1 MCFPGSRGH
10 PPGPVGRE
18 GKSHLLVTAQIC
30 RTIMPSDISGSVS
43 DTLSGKRIVVG
54 VTGSIA
60 AVRVVDLIRD
70 LIRRGAEVHCTM
82 SLAAQQIL
90 HPYALEYAS
99 AHPVITEI
107 TGRVEH
113 VEFCGVGGK
122 ADLFLVAPG
131 TANTI
136 GKMACGIDDTPVTTF
151 ATTALGSG
159 KPVAVVPAMH
169 EAMYRHPAVLRNLES
184 LRAMGVTLIDP
195 RIEEGKAKIA
205 DNLRVVREVERLLG
219 PGDLAGKRILI
230 TSGSNAEVVDPIRIL
245 TNRASGKTGIAL
257 ALEARRRG
265 ADVTVVHRFIQ
276 DVPVRQVYA
285 ESASAML
292 ESVLNELTRG
302 CDALIS
308 AAAVADYTLD
318 ANADKIKSGQDL
330 ILQLKPTKKIIKTV
344 REAYPDL
351 KIVGFKA
358 ETNVDDMNLLAIAEK
373 ALRDSKLDLVVANDV
388 ARGGMGT
395 DNNRVLI
402 IDRSGCHR
410 EVAGRKSLIAESII
424 DALVEVL

>member
-1 MCFPGSRGH
+1 M
-10 PPGPVGRE
+10 
-18 GKSHLLVTAQIC
+18 
-30 RTIMPSDISGSVS
+30 TIMPSDISGSVS

-99 AHPVITEI
+99 AHPVIKEI

-113 VEFCGVGGK
+113 VEFCGVDGR
-122 ADLFLVAPG
+122 ADLLLIAPA

-169 EAMYRHPAVLRNLES
+169 EAMYRHPAVLRNLEA
-184 LRAMGVTLIDP
+184 LRKMGIKLIDP

-205 DNLRVVREVERLLG
+205 DNLLIVREVERLLG

-245 TNRASGKTGIAL
+245 TNRASGKTGMAL

-265 ADVTVVHRFIQ
+265 AEVTVVHRFIQ
-276 DVPVRQVYA
+276 DIPVHQVYA
-285 ESASAML
+285 ESAVAML
-292 ESVLNELTRG
+292 DAVMDELAQG

-330 ILQLKPTKKIIKTV
+330 LLRLKPTKKIIKTV

-358 ETNVDDMNLLAIAEK
+358 ETNVDDVELLAIAEK
-373 ALRDSKLDLVVANDV
+373 ALRGSKLDLVVANDV

-395 DNNRVLI
+395 DDNRVLI
-402 IDRSGCHR
+402 VDRSGQHR
-410 EVAGRKSLIAESII
+410 EVKGKKSLIAKNII

>member
-1 MCFPGSRGH
+1 
-10 PPGPVGRE
+10 
-18 GKSHLLVTAQIC
+18 
-30 RTIMPSDISGSVS
+30 
-43 DTLSGKRIVVG
+43 VG

-70 LIRRGAEVHCTM
+70 LIRRGAEVHCVT
-82 SLAAQQIL
+82 SAAALQIL
-90 HPYALEYAS
+90 HPYALEYATT
-99 AHPVITEI
+99 HPVITEI

-113 VEFCGVGGK
+113 VKFCGVGGK
-122 ADLFLVAPG
+122 ADLFLVAPA

-169 EAMYRHPAVLRNLES
+169 EAMYCHPAVLRNLEA
-184 LRAMGVTLIDP
+184 LRKMGVTLIDP

-205 DNLRVVREVERLLG
+205 DNLQVVREVERLLG
-219 PGDLAGKRILI
+219 PGDLHGKRILI

-265 ADVTVVHRFIQ
+265 AEVTLVHRFPQ
-276 DVPVRQVYA
+276 DLPVRQVYA
-285 ESASAML
+285 ESAAAML
-292 ESVLNELTRG
+292 EAVLAELAQG

-318 ANADKIKSGQDL
+318 ANAEKIKSGQDL
-330 ILQLKPTKKIIKTV
+330 LLHLKPTRKIIKTV

-358 ETNVDDMNLLAIAEK
+358 ETNASDEELLARAEES
-373 ALRDSKLDLVVANDV
+373 LRGAKLDLVVANDV

-395 DNNRVLI
+395 DDNRVLI
-402 IDRSGCHR
+402 VDRSGGHR
-410 EVAGRKSLIAESII
+410 EAAGKKSLIARSII
-424 DALVEVL
+424 DALTEVL

>member
-1 MCFPGSRGH
+1 
-10 PPGPVGRE
+10 
-18 GKSHLLVTAQIC
+18 
-30 RTIMPSDISGSVS
+30 MPSDITCSVS
-43 DTLSGKRIVVG
+43 DTLCGKTIVVG

-70 LIRRGAEVHCTM
+70 LIRRGAEVH
-82 SLAAQQIL
+82 SVASAASQQIL
-90 HPYALEYAS
+90 HPYALEYATT
-99 AHPVITEI
+99 HPVITEI

-113 VEFCGVGGK
+113 VQFCGVCGL
-122 ADLFLVAPG
+122 ADLLLIAPA

-169 EAMYRHPAVLRNLES
+169 EAMYRHPAVLRNLEA

-195 RIEEGKAKIA
+195 RLEEGKAKIA
-205 DNLRVVREVERLLG
+205 DNLAVVREVERLLG
-219 PGDLAGKRILI
+219 PADLAGKKIII
-230 TSGSNAEVVDPIRIL
+230 TSGSNAEVIDPIRIL

-265 ADVTVVHRFIQ
+265 AEVTLVHRFIQ
-276 DVPVRQVYA
+276 DLPVRQIYA
-285 ESASAML
+285 GSAREML
-292 ESVLNELTRG
+292 NAVLAEVAKG
-302 CDALIS
+302 CDVLIS

-318 ANADKIKSGQDL
+318 PQAEKIKSGQEL
-330 ILQLKPTKKIIKTV
+330 VLRLKPTQKIIKTV
-344 REAYPDL
+344 REAYPHL

-358 ETNVDDMNLLAIAEK
+358 ETGVTDEELV
-373 ALRDSKLDLVVANDV
+373 LRAKKSMLGGGLDLVVANDV

-395 DNNRVLI
+395 DDNRVLI
-402 IDRSGCHR
+402 IDRLVQR
-410 EVAGRKSLIAESII
+410 KVAEGKKSLIAKMIM
-424 DALVEVL
+424 DALVEIL

>member
-1 MCFPGSRGH
+1 M
-10 PPGPVGRE
+10 
-18 GKSHLLVTAQIC
+18 
-30 RTIMPSDISGSVS
+30 
-43 DTLSGKRIVVG
+43 
-54 VTGSIA
+54 
-60 AVRVVDLIRD
+60 
-70 LIRRGAEVHCTM
+70 
-82 SLAAQQIL
+82 
-90 HPYALEYAS
+90 
-99 AHPVITEI
+99 
-107 TGRVEH
+107 
-113 VEFCGVGGK
+113 GGK
-122 ADLFLVAPG
+122 ADLFLVAPA
-131 TANTI
+131 TANTVS
-136 GKMACGIDDTPVTTF
+136 KMACGIDDTPVTTF
-151 ATTALGSG
+151 ATTALGSD

-184 LRAMGVTLIDP
+184 LRKMGVTLIDP

-205 DNLRVVREVERLLG
+205 DNLRVVQEVERLLG
-219 PGDLAGKRILI
+219 PGDWQGKRILI

-285 ESASAML
+285 ESASEML
-292 ESVLNELTRG
+292 DAVMAELARG

-330 ILQLKPTKKIIKTV
+330 ILRLMPTRKIIKTV

-358 ETNVDDMNLLAIAEK
+358 ETNVDDVELLTRAEK
-373 ALRDSKLDLVVANDV
+373 ALRDSTLDLVVANDV

-395 DNNRVLI
+395 DDNRVLI
-402 IDRSGCHR
+402 VDRSGCHR
-410 EVAGRKSLIAESII
+410 EVAGRKSLIAKSII